1 MKYRC
6 AGGDVGQSLNC
17 SPTDD
22 QETTMAKPSSR
33 EASKPTGDYIIYV
46 TEAYS
51 LNSNWMPTAR
61 YYSGT
66 VLFEAQSGKIHFTHV
81 KRATL
86 KLRMLH
92 FCIPDN
98 PTADAKARA
107 AEHKRYVRALEL
119 YREYYRRT
127 GQVSALSARG
137 LSAQACSMKA
147 HCCPSGT
154 GPIADSPLLEYSTR
168 KRTFGDETLWPRHA
182 RREGD
187 RRDSGPARDTCF

>member
-1 MKYRC
+1 
-6 AGGDVGQSLNC
+6 
-17 SPTDD
+17 
-22 QETTMAKPSSR
+22 MAKPSSR
-33 EASKPTGDYIIYV
+33 ETSEPTGDYIIYV

-86 KLRMLH
+86 KRRMLH

-127 GQVSALSARG
+127 GQRYELVRETDRSLPYLPEAQRSSLLDEGALLPVWNGA
-137 LSAQACSMKA
+137 
-147 HCCPSGT
+147 
-154 GPIADSPLLEYSTR
+154 
-168 KRTFGDETLWPRHA
+168 
-182 RREGD
+182 D
-187 RRDSGPARDTCF
+187 RRQSAARILDAEADIW

>member
-1 MKYRC
+1 
-6 AGGDVGQSLNC
+6 
-17 SPTDD
+17 
-22 QETTMAKPSSR
+22 MAKPSSR
-33 EASKPTGDYIIYV
+33 ETSEPTGDYIIYV

-86 KLRMLH
+86 KLRMVH

-127 GQVSALSARG
+127 GSVTNS
-137 LSAQACSMKA
+137 
-147 HCCPSGT
+147 
-154 GPIADSPLLEYSTR
+154 
-168 KRTFGDETLWPRHA
+168 FA
-182 RREGD
+182 RRTGLCPICPRSQRSSLLDEGALLPVWNGAD
-187 RRDSGPARDTCF
+187 RRQSAARILDAKADIW